1 MILSLSVEDL
11 ASLLFVKTSKV
22 IVLSY
27 SIFFNALTGFNEEYI
42 AIKNQQPLE
51 HDKDL
56 DRLRERLGQRHI
68 DSSQLLI
75 EYIRDKGNEIH

>member
-1 MILSLSVEDL
+1 MHNIWIDMITEQELKELDEDTKWL
-11 ASLLFVKTSKV
+11 HANYTDLLTR
-22 IVLSY
+22 
-27 SIFFNALTGFNEEYI
+27 FNEEYI

-51 HDKDL
+51 HDKGL

-75 EYIRDKGNEIH
+75 EYIRDKRNEIH